1 MWDEMGGVGGGGHNG
16 KQQQQYYK
24 ALQESGSFQM
34 VINNFTISK
43 RLWPSLSSTI
53 HFKLTLMTVFNF
65 FSYDINSTMALDF
78 LLSLHYSHWHWQ

>member
-34 VINNFTISK
+34 VINIFT
-43 RLWPSLSSTI
+43 
-53 HFKLTLMTVFNF
+53 N
-65 FSYDINSTMALDF
+65 
-78 LLSLHYSHWHWQ
+78 Q